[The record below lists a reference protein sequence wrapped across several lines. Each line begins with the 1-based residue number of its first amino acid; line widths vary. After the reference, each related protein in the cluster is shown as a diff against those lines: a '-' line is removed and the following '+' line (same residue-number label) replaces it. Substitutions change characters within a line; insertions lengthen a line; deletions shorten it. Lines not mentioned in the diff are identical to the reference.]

1 MGWTMYHRE
10 CGETDRD
17 HFPPQ
22 FRLDTRRTRACNV
35 IES

>member
-17 HFPPQ
+17 HLLPKFWH
-22 FRLDTRRTRACNV
+22 DIRRTSACNV